1 METFLAFLI
10 AAGVVFFFVR
20 RYVKQLAAPQR
31 GGAVAPSL
39 TSSATPRPQTTAT
52 ATTGGHSCPRCS
64 KPLSAGSVFCSHCGA
79 ALAMWTVHRSEVK
92 SGPADLSEKPKPV
105 INATLCIGCGSCVE
119 VCPEQGTLELVGGK
133 AILAHADRCKGHVKC
148 VEVCPTQAIALA
160 RGGVLQ
166 RMRVPFVKDDFE
178 TNIPGLFIIG
188 ELGGMGLIKT
198 AVNEG
203 KLAIDQIKKRVD
215 AAEPVAKGGPA
226 NGHARPAAPA
236 AAHDAASPAD
246 VLIVGAG
253 PAGLSAS
260 LSAQQCGLQ
269 YVTLE
274 QGEVAATIRQYPRH
288 KFLMAEPIDIPLYG
302 PLYVADGTK
311 ESLLSVWETIIQNTG
326 VRIQTN
332 RRVERIVRNGGSFRV
347 ESGDT
352 VFHAKFVVLAM
363 GRRGVPRKLGIPGED
378 LGKVAYRLIEAE
390 GYDDAD
396 ILVVGGG
403 DSAIE
408 AALALSRSGKNRVTL
423 THRGDEF
430 SRLRDRNREQLE
442 TAEREQRLTVLRKTN
457 LLGVKPEGVLLACD
471 GKIKE
476 LPNQYVFVLIG
487 GTSPEEFL
495 QKTGVE
501 IVEKELSAQ
510 AW

>member
-1 METFLAFLI
+1 MDTLLAAI
-10 AAGVVFFFVR
+10 VAAAVVFFFVR
-20 RYVKQLAAPQR
+20 RYVKQLALAPR
-31 GGAVAPSL
+31 GGGRPAP
-39 TSSATPRPQTTAT
+39 ARPAAPPREQPKGTD
-52 ATTGGHSCPRCS
+52 GHPCPRCGKS
-64 KPLSAGSVFCSHCGA
+64 IASGTAFCSHCGA
-79 ALAMWTVHRSEVK
+79 ALAMWSVHRSEVK
-92 SGPADLSEKPKPV
+92 TGPADASGKVTPV
-105 INATLCIGCGSCVE
+105 INATLCIGCGSCVD
-119 VCPEQGTLELVGGK
+119 VCPEKGTLEMVSGK
-133 AILAHADRCKGHVKC
+133 AILAHPDRCTGHAKC
-148 VEVCPTQAIALA
+148 AEVCPTQAIALA

-166 RMRVPFVKDDFE
+166 RMRVPLVKDDFE
-178 TNIPGLFIIG
+178 TNVPGLFIVG

-203 KLAIDQIKKRVD
+203 KLAIDQIKKRMD
-215 AAEPVAKGGPA
+215 AE
-226 NGHARPAAPA
+226 RPAAKNGTTGNGHGQPA
-236 AAHDAASPAD
+236 AAAPAAHDAATPAD

-260 LSAQQCGLQ
+260 LSAQQAGLQ

-288 KFLMAEPIDIPLYG
+288 KFLMAEPIEIPLYG

-326 VRIQTN
+326 VRIETN
-332 RRVERIVRNGGSFRV
+332 RRVDRIVRNGGSFRV
-347 ESGDT
+347 ESGDS
-352 VFHAKFVVLAM
+352 VFHAKYVVLAM
-363 GRRGVPRKLGIPGED
+363 GRRGAPRRLSVPGED

-390 GYDDAD
+390 SYNDAD

-408 AALALSRSGKNRVTL
+408 ATLALSRSGRNRVTL
-423 THRGDEF
+423 AYRGEEF
-430 SRLRDRNREQLE
+430 GRLRDRNREQLD
-442 TAEREQRLTVLRKTN
+442 AVERDGRVTVLRKTN
-457 LLGVKPEGVLLACD
+457 LLGVKPEGVLLDCA
-471 GKIKE
+471 GKIQE
-476 LPNQYVFVLIG
+476 LKNQFVFILIG